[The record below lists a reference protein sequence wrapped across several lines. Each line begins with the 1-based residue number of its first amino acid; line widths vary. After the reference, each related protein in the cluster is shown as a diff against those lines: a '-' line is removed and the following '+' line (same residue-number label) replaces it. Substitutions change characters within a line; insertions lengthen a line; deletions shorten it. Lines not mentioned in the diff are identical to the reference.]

1 YQRWELGV
9 GAMPLL
15 SAGLDPESH
24 AATRDCSVSIGMRA
38 TVRNLENVGK
48 QALPCLISTHSQRHN
63 SRGYFLVDF
72 YASTSVESKMECFS
86 QDIDVIRSNAV
97 EHPLTQGV
105 KESEGIFLVPL
116 KEKLY
121 PERKK

>member
-1 YQRWELGV
+1 MDLVPQAQPSSVPGAASVPSHVWCA

-15 SAGLDPESH
+15 SAGVDPESH

-105 KESEGIFLVPL
+105 EE
-116 KEKLY
+116 
-121 PERKK
+121 